1 MDYVIIQSMDKEVEE
16 ILTDIDY
23 GSFSYDYEK
32 NTSRAISFTVNK
44 TKQNAAIFDLV
55 GNEAILTYQ
64 GQQFVIKNVRQNLLE
79 EHFQSRL
86 RPSIFVIQC
95 KIMCSIT

>member
-32 NTSRAISFTVNK
+32 NTSRAISFTVIE

-64 GQQFVIKNVRQNLLE
+64 GQQFVI
-79 EHFQSRL
+79 
-86 RPSIFVIQC
+86 
-95 KIMCSIT
+95 

>member
-44 TKQNAAIFDLV
+44 TKQNAAIF
-55 GNEAILTYQ
+55 
-64 GQQFVIKNVRQNLLE
+64 
-79 EHFQSRL
+79 
-86 RPSIFVIQC
+86 
-95 KIMCSIT
+95 

>member
-32 NTSRAISFTVNK
+32 IQVVLFR
-44 TKQNAAIFDLV
+44 
-55 GNEAILTYQ
+55 
-64 GQQFVIKNVRQNLLE
+64 LL
-79 EHFQSRL
+79 
-86 RPSIFVIQC
+86 
-95 KIMCSIT
+95 

>member
-64 GQQFVIKNVRQNLLE
+64 ELTI
-79 EHFQSRL
+79 
-86 RPSIFVIQC
+86 C
-95 KIMCSIT
+95 Y

>member
-32 NTSRAISFTVNK
+32 YKSCYFVYCE
-44 TKQNAAIFDLV
+44 QN
-55 GNEAILTYQ
+55 ET
-64 GQQFVIKNVRQNLLE
+64 E
-79 EHFQSRL
+79 
-86 RPSIFVIQC
+86 
-95 KIMCSIT
+95 CSNF

>member
-32 NTSRAISFTVNK
+32 KYKSCYFVYCEQKRNRM
-44 TKQNAAIFDLV
+44 
-55 GNEAILTYQ
+55 
-64 GQQFVIKNVRQNLLE
+64 QQFL
-79 EHFQSRL
+79 
-86 RPSIFVIQC
+86 
-95 KIMCSIT
+95 TW